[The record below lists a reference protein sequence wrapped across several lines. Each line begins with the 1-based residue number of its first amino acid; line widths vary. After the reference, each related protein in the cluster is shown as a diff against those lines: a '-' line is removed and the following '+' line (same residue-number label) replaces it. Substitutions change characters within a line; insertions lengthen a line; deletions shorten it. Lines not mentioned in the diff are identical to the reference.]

1 MRKRRPERARAE
13 STMTY
18 TEERVA
24 AEMGRVLLA
33 LYRAGMQVRVW
44 PDAMSGR
51 AGARIAQKLS
61 LDYQKNASAKTG
73 KVSKMGVSGS
83 YLVSEGEVTVE
94 LKFPML
100 IPGSMRQKVQDDIE
114 RKLDGL
120 FP

>member
-1 MRKRRPERARAE
+1 MPQIKK
-13 STMTY
+13 TY
-18 TEERVA
+18 P
-24 AEMGRVLLA
+24 GKS
-33 LYRAGMQVRVW
+33 AGEIYTKVDEVM
-44 PDAMSGR
+44 
-51 AGARIAQKLS
+51 ARIAQKLS

-83 YLVSEGEVTVE
+83 YLVSDGEVTVD

-120 FP
+120 FS